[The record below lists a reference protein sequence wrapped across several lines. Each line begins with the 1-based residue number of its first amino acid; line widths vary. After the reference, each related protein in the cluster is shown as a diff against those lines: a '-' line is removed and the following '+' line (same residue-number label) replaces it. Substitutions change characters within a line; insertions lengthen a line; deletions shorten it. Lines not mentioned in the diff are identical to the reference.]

1 MLSLIFANRNPPQ
14 NYVRRYISRGYD
26 LTIDHIMSLAMD
38 FTDQVLTSTLLLT
51 AVLMVGLLSFLKSS
65 VKDRTTEMI
74 LSSVNFNEDQLLS
87 KTRDYFKGRGYQVVN
102 LDRTQELV
110 TLTGRV
116 RPSIFLTMVL
126 VIVAAIGM
134 GCLGLVLTI
143 LVPFFSDN
151 WLAIA
156 EIAGFTAIGA
166 GLFYWN
172 GADRMEQISLQLRP
186 NTQLWV
192 RGHKDELA
200 ELMRSL
206 DLKNISKAED

>member
-1 MLSLIFANRNPPQ
+1 
-14 NYVRRYISRGYD
+14 
-26 LTIDHIMSLAMD
+26 MD

-51 AVLMVGLLSFLKSS
+51 TLLMVGLLSFLKSS

-74 LSSVNFNEDQLLS
+74 LKSENFNEDQLLS
-87 KTRDYFKGRGYQVVN
+87 KTRDHFRGRGYRIVK
-102 LDRTQELV
+102 LEAAQETV
-110 TLTGRV
+110 TLSGRV
-116 RPSIFLTMVL
+116 RPSIFLMMVL
-126 VIVAAIGM
+126 VVVAAIGM
-134 GCLGLVLTI
+134 GCLGLVLSI

-172 GADRMEQISLQLRP
+172 GSDRIEEISLQLRP
-186 NTQLWV
+186 NAQLWV

-200 ELMRSL
+200 ELQRSL
-206 DLKNISKAED
+206 NLSKIEVPQNNN

>member
-1 MLSLIFANRNPPQ
+1 
-14 NYVRRYISRGYD
+14 
-26 LTIDHIMSLAMD
+26 MD

-51 AVLMVGLLSFLKSS
+51 VLLLVGLLSFLRSS

-74 LSSVNFNEDQLLS
+74 LKSVNFNEDQLLS
-87 KTRDYFKGRGYQVVN
+87 KTRDHFKQRGYQVIK
-102 LDRTQELV
+102 LEGDRETV
-110 TLTGRV
+110 TLAGRV
-116 RPSIFLTMVL
+116 RPSIFLTLVL
-126 VIVAAIGM
+126 VVVAAIGM

-156 EIAGFTAIGA
+156 EIAVFTAIGA

-172 GADRMEQISLQLRP
+172 GADRIEEISLQLRP

-192 RGHKDELA
+192 KGHKDELA
-200 ELMRSL
+200 ELQRSL
-206 DLKNISKAED
+206 GLIREA